1 MSRLLPRKSAERSGR
16 TVADGGGRRVFITGA
31 ASGLG
36 LALAREYL
44 ALGDEVIL
52 TDVHAQPPPAVQELV
67 GRWTYRRVD
76 VTSDDDWRAAAE
88 EIESLDILVNNAGI
102 AIGGA
107 LGSTSMEAWQRIVD
121 INLLGVV
128 RGCRALA
135 PKLGRGGRL
144 VITASAAGLVHAP
157 QMGAYNATKAAAVA
171 LGETLDAELR
181 PRGVSTSVICPQFF
195 RSGLA
200 DSLSGEDAQAD
211 EMARKLLSRTRLTSE
226 IIARRSVR
234 GIEARRVVITPDALA
249 TFFWYSKR
257 FTRVPFLGSTRLI
270 GRVVARG
277 R

>member
-1 MSRLLPRKSAERSGR
+1 MSRFLPRKSAERSGR
-16 TVADGGGRRVFITGA
+16 AVADGGGRRVFITGA

-107 LGSTSMEAWQRIVD
+107 LGTTSMEAWQRIVD

-200 DSLSGEDAQAD
+200 DSLSGEDARAD

-226 IIARRSVR
+226 TIARRSVR